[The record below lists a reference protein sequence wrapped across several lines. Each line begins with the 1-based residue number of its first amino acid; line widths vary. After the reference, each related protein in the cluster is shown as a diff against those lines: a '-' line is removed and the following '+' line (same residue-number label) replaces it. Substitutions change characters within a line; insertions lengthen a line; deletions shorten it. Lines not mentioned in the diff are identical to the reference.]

1 MDNIEKHNILGIFR
15 SKARSKILYILFL
28 NPEKEF
34 YTRELE
40 KKLGISAGNIHR
52 ELKKIEFDNIIK
64 SRKVGNLVF
73 YKVNKDNSLYS
84 EFKKLIMKTVGI
96 DELLKPFFKKEK
108 DITKAFIYGSYAR
121 GNFDV
126 SSDID
131 IFILAS
137 KNGSLY
143 EKINNKILEMEKILS
158 REINIDYMLT
168 KEYNKRLEEK
178 DPYILDL
185 IKNTKLFIKGG
196 EFGI

>member
-1 MDNIEKHNILGIFR
+1 
-15 SKARSKILYILFL
+15 
-28 NPEKEF
+28 
-34 YTRELE
+34 
-40 KKLGISAGNIHR
+40 
-52 ELKKIEFDNIIK
+52 
-64 SRKVGNLVF
+64 VGNLVF